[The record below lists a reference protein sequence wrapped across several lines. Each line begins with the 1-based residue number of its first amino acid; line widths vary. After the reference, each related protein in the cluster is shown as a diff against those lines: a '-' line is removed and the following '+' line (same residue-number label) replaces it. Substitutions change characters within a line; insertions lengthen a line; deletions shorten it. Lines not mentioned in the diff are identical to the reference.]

1 MAKSTIKKSKKS
13 SGKSQPIEFHLETS
27 TLLLI
32 IAVVIVIVLVYHSQ
46 NNNNQNNNKKV
57 KFNLNKNEVHKY
69 DVNNKNDNLNNRKNS
84 NVINN
89 LKNAIKEIE
98 NEYKMEEDIHSQD
111 YHRPNEKDV
120 SYRQHLDEKNHGY
133 IVNPNLPVK
142 RQFPG
147 THNIPINIHTR
158 GRTSY
163 QQIGVLYK
171 DAVLDESSPI
181 SSTKPT
187 ILPLYG
193 KPTHHSSNKWSYYTA
208 TDRSNSVRL
217 PISVNGQ
224 KCNQQYG
231 CRELSSG
238 ESVSLPHYNGSF
250 TAEIY
255 DYDSPQYIPYVW

>member
-69 DVNNKNDNLNNRKNS
+69 DVNNKNDNVDNRKNS

-133 IVNPNLPVK
+133 IVNPNLPVE

-193 KPTHHSSNKWSYYTA
+193 KPTHQSSNKWSYYTA
-208 TDRSNSVRL
+208 TDRSNPVRL

-224 KCNQQYG
+224 KITHQYG